1 MEAVTHRTSKKE
13 QQIALRAVAGLSHT
27 AAVISKQKSDTVQ
40 IKIHETGDFITI
52 PKKALDLFFSI
63 LNNMA
68 EGKSFSIIPSD
79 SEIST
84 QQAADML
91 NVSRPHIVKLVE
103 EGIIP
108 YKKVG
113 SHRRISIEDLIEYD
127 RKLKEQRDTSLK
139 ALAEQAQDLNLGYE
153 PAEMKLIKPIL
164 YHSFEQKEQIEREL
178 LAKMPAKK
186 RKAVA
191 ASLMSIFHTPASEKK
206 RKSTKKS
213 SVRR

>member
-1 MEAVTHRTSKKE
+1 MEAITHRTSKKE
-13 QQIALRAVAGLSHT
+13 HQIASRALASLSHT
-27 AAVISKQKSDTVQ
+27 AAVISKQASDTVK
-40 IKIHETGDFITI
+40 IKLQETGDFIAI
-52 PKKALDLFFSI
+52 PKKALNLLFSI

-79 SEIST
+79 SEITT

-113 SHRRISIEDLIEYD
+113 SHRRILIEDLIEYD
-127 RKLKEQRDTSLK
+127 RKLKEQWDASLK
-139 ALAEQAQDLNLGYE
+139 NLADHAHDLNPGYE
-153 PAEMKLIKPIL
+153 QGEKKLIKPIL
-164 YHSFEQKEQIEREL
+164 YHSFEEKEQIEREL
-178 LAKMPAKK
+178 LAKMPAEK
-186 RKAVA
+186 RQAVA
-191 ASLMSIFHTPASEKK
+191 ASLMSIFHTPASGKK